1 MACALRFFASHG
13 HAHEFLAIKIIYTVS
28 KGQFSIFFTWSD
40 LGSVKHQTQ
49 AEVDDCVRIC
59 KAAVKEYKVPI
70 ASIDVDNA
78 ARLVAAKAAA
88 NDAFKGMTI
97 LVIRDPSHCVDLLS
111 KDLAGTDVVRR
122 VMAESKEVRD
132 FVKIDRIDSICV
144 EKNELENAEYIP
156 TAISISETRM

>member
-1 MACALRFFASHG
+1 MCLTNRLRVA
-13 HAHEFLAIKIIYTVS
+13 AILMDFLLIKIIYTVS

-49 AEVDDCVRIC
+49 AEVDDCVRTC
-59 KAAVKEYKVPI
+59 KAAMKEYKVPI

-132 FVKIDRIDSICV
+132 FVKIDRIDSIRV
-144 EKNELENAEYIP
+144 EKNETENAEYIP
-156 TAISISETRM
+156 TAISISKTRM

>member
-1 MACALRFFASHG
+1 M
-13 HAHEFLAIKIIYTVS
+13 
-28 KGQFSIFFTWSD
+28 
-40 LGSVKHQTQ
+40 
-49 AEVDDCVRIC
+49 
-59 KAAVKEYKVPI
+59 KEYKVPI

-111 KDLAGTDVVRR
+111 KDLAGTDVVKR
-122 VMAESKEVRD
+122 VMADSKEVRD